1 MGAVILCLGRDDY
14 VSSNLKALSCYS
26 LFMPSFLFVLFA
38 AKDVFFEIIVV
49 LQQICL
55 INANQKVLVLF
66 MRIALKW
73 ETL

>member
-1 MGAVILCLGRDDY
+1 
-14 VSSNLKALSCYS
+14 
-26 LFMPSFLFVLFA
+26 MPSFLFVLFA

-73 ETL
+73 ETF